1 MTSPPGREGS
11 PGGQRP
17 TLAVIDMQ
25 RVFAERDSPWLVPRF
40 AEIVGPI
47 RQLVDAYRP
56 RVIFTRFVAPAVP
69 TGAWRRYYE
78 LWPFALQPPDAR
90 IYELVDEFASE
101 PGPTLDATTFGKVGD
116 ELSAMV
122 GRGPLVLAGVST
134 DCCVLSTALAAAD
147 DGVPVQV
154 VADACA
160 GLNDETHAKALDI
173 MRLYAPL
180 VEVVSLAEAIG
191 EAHGSAAAP
200 AASEGQ
206 S

>member
-1 MTSPPGREGS
+1 MTSQAGS
-11 PGGQRP
+11 PRERHT

-25 RVFAERDSPWLVPRF
+25 RVFGDRDSPWLAPRF

-47 RQLVDAYRP
+47 QRLAAAYRP
-56 RVIFTRFVAPAVP
+56 RVIFTRFVAPDVP

-90 IYELVDEFASE
+90 IYQLVDEFAGE
-101 PGPTLDATTFGKVGD
+101 PGPTLDATTFGKWNAR
-116 ELSAMV
+116 LSAMV
-122 GRGPLVLAGVST
+122 GGGRLMLAGVST

-147 DGVPVQV
+147 DGVTVQV

-160 GLNDETHAKALDI
+160 GINDESHAKALDI
-173 MRLYAPL
+173 LRLYSPL

-191 EAHGSAAAP
+191 QAGCEP
-200 AASEGQ
+200 AR
-206 S
+206 